1 MFISA
6 FLFII
11 RDLIYF
17 GGILIKINMLASY
30 YNICDNCGNLGQDLA
45 KLPTNIFLLTL
56 LEKALV
62 FCINIITIK
71 MYLGNASNN
80 S

>member
-1 MFISA
+1 MFVSA

-30 YNICDNCGNLGQDLA
+30 YNICDNYGTLGQDLA

-56 LEKALV
+56 LEKTLV
-62 FCINIITIK
+62 FCINIIIIK
-71 MYLGNASNN
+71 MHL
-80 S
+80 